1 MAERTSDLATSSAPE
16 ARDEVPGEGAHS
28 LVADLWELT
37 KPRIMLLLLIT
48 CGGAMAWAAD
58 GLPRLSVAAAALFGL
73 GLASGGASAINH
85 VYDRDIDRLMKR
97 TRNRPIAAGRVEP
110 RVGIALGIG
119 LNVAAGI
126 VLWVFTTGLAALLCL
141 GGSFFYAV
149 VYTMILKRR
158 TPQNIVIGGAAGA
171 MPPLV
176 GWAAVTGHIGW
187 APIVMFVVI
196 FLWTPPHFWA
206 LAILARGDYAKA
218 GVPMLPVVRS
228 ERSTAIQILVYT
240 VLLVAFTI
248 LPTLTGLLG
257 YLYLAAALVLGAVFL
272 WYAVRLL
279 LTYSRATA
287 RATFLYSLA
296 YLALIFIA
304 MGADRAIGGL

>member
-1 MAERTSDLATSSAPE
+1 VAERISHASTTLSPAAAPE
-16 ARDEVPGEGAHS
+16 VPEGDAPS
-28 LVADLWELT
+28 LLADLWELT

-48 CGGAMAWAAD
+48 CACAMPWAAD
-58 GLPRLSVAAAALFGL
+58 GVPRASVALAALLGL

-85 VYDRDIDRLMKR
+85 VYDRDIDRLMNR
-97 TRNRPIAAGRVEP
+97 TRNRPVAAGRVDP
-110 RVGIALGIG
+110 RIAVALGVV
-119 LNVAAGI
+119 LNVAAGV
-126 VLWVFTTGLAALLCL
+126 VLWAFTTPLAALLCL

-176 GWAAVTGHIGW
+176 GWAAVTGHLGW

-206 LAILARGDYAKA
+206 LAILARADYAKA

-228 ERSTAIQILVYT
+228 ERSTALQILLYT

-257 YLYLAAALVLGAVFL
+257 YLYLAAALALGAVFL

-279 LTYSRATA
+279 LTYSRDTA
-287 RATFLYSLA
+287 RATFLYSIA

>member
-1 MAERTSDLATSSAPE
+1 MAEPIPSSSPALGSVGPPPPRTSLA
-16 ARDEVPGEGAHS
+16 
-28 LVADLWELT
+28 ADLWELM
-37 KPRIMLLLLIT
+37 KPRIMLLLLVT
-48 CGGAMAWAAD
+48 CAGAMVWAAK
-58 GLPRLSVAAAALFGL
+58 GLPRLSVGVAALA
-73 GLASGGASAINH
+73 GLALSSGGASAINH
-85 VYDRDIDRLMKR
+85 VYDRDIDRLMAR
-97 TRNRPIAAGRVEP
+97 TRNRPVAAGRVEP
-110 RVGIALGIG
+110 WLGLALGIG

-126 VLWVFTTGLAALLCL
+126 VLWRFTTGLAAVLCL
-141 GGSFFYAV
+141 GGSVFYAV

-176 GWAAVTGHIGW
+176 GWAAVTGHVAW

-206 LAILARGDYAKA
+206 LAILAKGEYAKA

-228 ERSTAIQILVYT
+228 ERSTAIQILAYT
-240 VLLVAFTI
+240 VALVAFT
-248 LPTLTGLLG
+248 LVPALTGLLG
-257 YLYLAAALVLGAVFL
+257 LVYLVAAVALGAVFL
-272 WYAVRLL
+272 RYAVRLL
-279 LTYSRATA
+279 RTYSRDAA

-304 MGADRAIGGL
+304 MGADRAVGGL